1 MFLLMSNREIGYTPV
16 GNQMKLK
23 LLLAIAAIAAGQSPS
38 FEVASIRPHEGRVAF
53 VSSTI
58 SGPRIRVV
66 AYGLTGLLMEA
77 YDLKY
82 YQLSGFPSWADSDRF
97 DIDAKAEGDG
107 TLSKVQFK
115 QMLQTLLAD
124 RFRLKVH
131 RETKEM
137 PVYALVV
144 GKNGP
149 KLKQSV
155 AEEPSLTMRATQGVE
170 ITVSKGSM
178 EQLATQLSGSGTDR
192 PVLDKTG
199 LTGTYDYKLSWTP
212 ERDGV
217 PSDSSSV
224 ILPIAVQEQLGLKL
238 ESQKAPIEILVIDHA
253 EKPSAN

>member
-1 MFLLMSNREIGYTPV
+1 
-16 GNQMKLK
+16 MKLTS
-23 LLLAIAAIAAGQSPS
+23 LFAVAGIAAGSLLAQSQPS

-66 AYGLTGLLMEA
+66 AYGLVGLLMEA
-77 YDLKY
+77 YDVKY

-107 TLSKVQFK
+107 TLTKAQAK
-115 QMLQTLLAD
+115 QMMQTLLAD
-124 RFRLKVH
+124 RFQVRIH
-131 RETKEM
+131 RETKEL

-149 KLKQSV
+149 KLKESV
-155 AEEPSLTMRATQGVE
+155 AEKFSLTMRGTQGVE

-178 EQLATQLSGSGTDR
+178 EQLATQLSGSGADR

-199 LTGTYDYKLSWTP
+199 LTGTYDYTLNWVP

-217 PSDSSSV
+217 PPPGSNGVTLS
-224 ILPIAVQEQLGLKL
+224 IAVQEQLGLKL

-253 EKPSAN
+253 SKPSGN

>member
-1 MFLLMSNREIGYTPV
+1 LISYREIGYTPV

-23 LLLAIAAIAAGQSPS
+23 LLIAFAGIAVAQPPS

-53 VSSTI
+53 VSSNI
-58 SGPRIRVV
+58 SGPRVRVV

-77 YDLKY
+77 YDMKY

-97 DIDAKAEGDG
+97 DIDAKAEGEA
-107 TLSKVQFK
+107 TLTKTQYK

-137 PVYALVV
+137 PVYALVA
-144 GKNGP
+144 GKGGP
-149 KLKQSV
+149 KLKESV
-155 AEEPSLTMRATQGVE
+155 AEKFSLTMRGTQGVA
-170 ITVSKGSM
+170 IRVSKGSM
-178 EQLATQLSGSGTDR
+178 EQLATQLSGSGADR

-199 LTGTYDYKLSWTP
+199 LTGTYDYTLNWTP

-217 PSDSSSV
+217 PPGFKRRYSGDCGSGATRPQV
-224 ILPIAVQEQLGLKL
+224 RIAKG
-238 ESQKAPIEILVIDHA
+238 AH
-253 EKPSAN
+253 

>member
-1 MFLLMSNREIGYTPV
+1 
-16 GNQMKLK
+16 MKLE
-23 LLLAIAAIAAGQSPS
+23 LLLAFASLAVAQPS

-58 SGPRIRVV
+58 SGPRVRVV
-66 AYGLTGLLMEA
+66 AYGLGGLLMEA
-77 YDLKY
+77 YDMKY
-82 YQLSGFPSWADSDRF
+82 YQLSGLPSWTDSDRF
-97 DIDAKAEGDG
+97 DIDAKAEGEA
-107 TLSKVQFK
+107 TLTKAQFK

-124 RFRLKVH
+124 RFHVKVH
-131 RETKEM
+131 LETKEM

-149 KLKQSV
+149 KLKESV
-155 AEEPSLTMRATQGVE
+155 AEKFSLTMRGVQGVE
-170 ITVSKGSM
+170 ITVLKGSM

-199 LTGTYDYKLSWTP
+199 LTGTYDYTLNWTP

-217 PSDSSSV
+217 PPPDSSGV
-224 ILPIAVQEQLGLKL
+224 TLPIAVQEQLGLKL
-238 ESQKAPIEILVIDHA
+238 ESQKAPIEILVVDHA